1 MTYSSTISLSDAR
14 ALPIPALVYAY
25 VGTTAKKLDNPGSK
39 RFLVLIASKGAWNL
53 RLGDFVSSGM
63 PSAVDPAST
72 DATGISGVKM
82 LEGATLVLPV
92 PATLTVKAYNASDA
106 LTYYWL

>member
-1 MTYSSTISLSDAR
+1 MTYSSTISPGDAR

-39 RFLVLIASKGAWNL
+39 RFLVLIAAKGPWNL
-53 RLGDFVSSGM
+53 RLGDYVSAGM
-63 PSAVDPAST
+63 PSTIDPAASVT
-72 DATGISGVKM
+72 DGSAGIKM

-92 PATLTVKAYNASDA
+92 PATVTVKAYNASDV